1 MDPAAL
7 DIVTLSIY
15 ASIALLC
22 GIVMQLFTDGFFSGF
37 CLGIAGALAGP
48 FVASELAL
56 DPLLIVP
63 VGEALYKIGWSLLG
77 AFSLSITFVLLS
89 RIKITNSRSY
99 A

>member
-1 MDPAAL
+1 MDPVSL
-7 DIVTLSIY
+7 DIVTISIY

-48 FVASELAL
+48 FVAAQLAL
-56 DPLLIVP
+56 DPLLVVP
-63 VGEALYKIGWSLLG
+63 IGEAAYAIGWSLLG
-77 AFSLSITFVLLS
+77 AFSLSVTFAMLS
-89 RIKITNSRSY
+89 RIQISTPRSY